1 MRIDIS
7 RLRPGEIIAGA
18 GAVLLLVLMFAV
30 PWYGVKSTP
39 SPTASSLGVSTSIN
53 GWDSLSHLRWLLIV
67 TIIAALALAYF
78 QATRRAPAI
87 PVNLSVIV
95 TVLGLVSSL
104 ALIYRVLINVPG
116 SDSVVDARVGAYVG
130 LVSALAILYG
140 GFASMRQE
148 GIAPQDAP
156 AEIETIRP
164 SERADPRI
172 PRDAGP

>member
-18 GAVLLLVLMFAV
+18 AAVLLLVLMFAV
-30 PWYGVKSTP
+30 PWYRVR
-39 SPTASSLGVSTSIN
+39 ATSID
-53 GWDSLSHLRWLLIV
+53 GWDSLTDLRWLLIV

-116 SDSVVDARVGAYVG
+116 SDSVVRCASRGLPGAGERAGDPVRRLRV
-130 LVSALAILYG
+130 
-140 GFASMRQE
+140 
-148 GIAPQDAP
+148 DAP
-156 AEIETIRP
+156 RRDRPAGRAGRDRDDQAERTG
-164 SERADPRI
+164 RI
-172 PRDAGP
+172 LESPGCWTVTRFST